1 MSLPVNRYEPN
12 AEKKKTHNRRK
23 SSTRSLHQ
31 KLVVKNIL
39 KIFLGKKQHKK
50 SPPKACGEKIFRKYF
65 WEKNST
71 RSLHQKLVMKKIFR
85 RYFWKRAAHEVST
98 KSLWWKKIF
107 RKYFWEK
114 SSCLGEISS
123 HINLPPLS
131 HSSSKLFMDRHLDNV
146 YIVDTLNS
154 SLML

>member
-50 SPPKACGEKIFRKYF
+50 SPLKACGE
-65 WEKNST
+65 
-71 RSLHQKLVMKKIFR
+71 
-85 RYFWKRAAHEVST
+85 
-98 KSLWWKKIF
+98 KIF

-154 SLML
+154 SLMF